1 MRYRLPEKCL
11 VLLIGASGSG
21 KSTFAR
27 KFFAK
32 TEIVSSDECR
42 GIVSDDEN
50 NQAATG
56 DAFDLLHYIVNK
68 RLENGRLTVV
78 DATNVQPESR
88 KKLIKLADEN
98 FMQTIGIVFDYEI
111 DVSFARN
118 QGRPERQ
125 FGRHVVANH
134 VRDLRRGIRGMS
146 REGIRH
152 CYFFGNPEEADAFE
166 GFDRVRMWPDRTDE
180 TGPLDIIGDVHGCL
194 DELLDLLNDLGYD
207 IKEVDRNAPVILGD
221 KKKRE
226 KISDRAEPDV
236 RDVPIYFSASH
247 PEGRKAV
254 FVGDINDRGPDSVGA
269 MKLVLS
275 MINQGCGCMVP
286 GNHDEKLYKKVIGK
300 DVQLS
305 HGLAG
310 TWEQMEKESAEFI
323 ELWRRFYESL
333 PGHLLLDGGKLAVAH
348 AGVKEIMLGRA
359 HGRIRSFA
367 MYGDTTGEIDE
378 FGLPVRYPWA
388 LDYRGRTCIVYG
400 HTPVPEAEWL
410 NETIDID
417 TGCVF
422 GGKLTALRWPEKELV
437 SVDARQTYCEPAKP
451 LFATSTSLSAQ
462 HEHDDVL
469 DLQEITG
476 RRHVITRD
484 RGTIIIREENATA
497 ALEIMSRFA
506 ANPKWLIYLP
516 PTMSPVET
524 STAEGYLERPEQAY
538 SYFQSQGVEQVI
550 CEEKHMGS
558 RAVAVVCRDK
568 DTAQKRFGV
577 EGEQGIIY
585 TRTGRRFFDDIE
597 LEQNVIQR
605 VGDVVGKSGL
615 WDVLKTDW
623 IALDCELMPWSAKA
637 QALIDQQYAP
647 VGDSAMTSLKEAM
660 HLLDVVSPEG
670 IEAVRESF
678 APRLE
683 NAEKYVRAYKNY
695 CWDVKSIEDYRLAPF
710 HILATE
716 GAIHFDKNHLWHME
730 TISKMCSEEPILFA
744 TPYRVVRLD
753 DQLSV
758 SEATAWWEEMVE
770 RGGEG
775 MVVKPMDFTVRGPKG
790 LIQPALKVRGPEYL
804 RIIYG
809 PDYQM
814 PHNISRLRKRG
825 INAKRSLA
833 LREFALGSEGLHRF
847 IEKRA
852 LRHVHECVFSVLAL
866 ESEPVDPRL

>member
-1 MRYRLPEKCL
+1 MRYKLPEKCL
-11 VLLIGASGSG
+11 VLLMGASGSG

-27 KFFAK
+27 KFFSK

-56 DAFDLLHYIVNK
+56 DAFDLLHFIVNK
-68 RLENGRLTVV
+68 RLKNGKLTVI

-88 KKLIKLADEN
+88 KKLIAIADEN
-98 FMQTIGIVFDYEI
+98 YMQTIGIVFNY
-111 DVSFARN
+111 DVDISFDRN
-118 QGRPERQ
+118 QNRPERQ

-134 VRDLRRGIRGMS
+134 VRDLRRGIRNLG

-152 CYFFGNPEEADAFE
+152 AYFFNDPSEADAFE
-166 GFDRVRMWPDRTDE
+166 GFDRVKMWPDRSDE
-180 TGPLDIIGDVHGCL
+180 HGPFDIIGDVHGCL
-194 DELLDLLNDLGYD
+194 SELLTLLSELGYQVQEID
-207 IKEVDRNAPVILGD
+207 KNAPITLNEIP
-221 KKKRE
+221 KRE
-226 KISDRAEPDV
+226 KVNNRPDPQV
-236 RDVPIYFSASH
+236 QDVPEYFRASH

-254 FVGDINDRGPDSVGA
+254 FVGDLVDRGPDSVGVI
-269 MKLVLS
+269 KLVLS
-275 MINQGCGCMVP
+275 MVKQGCAYMVP
-286 GNHDEKLYKKVIGK
+286 GNHDEKLYKKVQGRE
-300 DVQLS
+300 VQMK
-305 HGLAG
+305 HGLAE
-310 TWEQMEKESAEFI
+310 TWAAMEKEPSEFI

-333 PGHLLLDGGKLAVAH
+333 PGHLLLDEGRLAVAH
-348 AGVKEIMLGRA
+348 AGVKELMIGRA

-367 MYGDTTGEIDE
+367 MYGDTTGETDE

-388 LDYRGRTCIVYG
+388 MDYRGRTAVVYG

-422 GGKLTALRWPEKELV
+422 GGKLTALKWPEKVLV
-437 SVDARQTYCEPAKP
+437 SVDAETTYYEPARP
-451 LFATSTSLSAQ
+451 FLNEAPSLSAQ
-462 HEHDDVL
+462 HEHDDIL

-476 RRHVITRD
+476 RRHVVTRD
-484 RGTIIIREENATA
+484 RGTIVIGEENSTA

-506 ANPKWLIYLP
+506 ANPKWLVYLP

-538 SYFQSQGVEQVI
+538 SYFQSQEVQQVI

-558 RAVAVVCRDK
+558 RAVAIVCRDAEVAK
-568 DTAQKRFGV
+568 KRFGV

-585 TRTGRRFFDDIE
+585 TRTGRRFFDDLS
-597 LEQNVIQR
+597 LEQT
-605 VGDVVGKSGL
+605 VVGRVAEAVGKAGL
-615 WDVLKTDW
+615 WDELKTDW

-637 QALIDQQYAP
+637 QALIEQQYAP
-647 VGDSAMTSLKEAM
+647 VGDSASAAMTIAM
-660 HLLDVVSPEG
+660 ELLNKVSPEG
-670 IEAVRESF
+670 IDAVRESF
-678 APRLE
+678 APRWE
-683 NAEKYVRAYKNY
+683 NAQKYMTAYKHY

-716 GAIHFDKNHLWHME
+716 GCMHFDKDHLWHME
-730 TISKMCSEEPILFA
+730 TIARVCAFEPILHA
-744 TPYRVVRLD
+744 TPYRVVTLD
-753 DQLSV
+753 DPMSV
-758 SEATAWWEEMVE
+758 AEATAWWEELVE
-770 RGGEG
+770 KGGEG
-775 MVVKPMDFTVRGPKG
+775 MVVKPIGFTARGPKG
-790 LIQPALKVRGPEYL
+790 LVQPALKVRGPEYL

-809 PDYQM
+809 PDYLL
-814 PHNISRLRKRG
+814 PANLSRLRKRG

-833 LREFALGSEGLHRF
+833 LREFALGAEGLRRF